1 MQMMNEPIAHLIAVA
16 ISGVIVTACVV
27 LHYEVLRF
35 LSRAVGVH
43 VHKRIGVLVV
53 MLGLLLAH
61 IVEIG
66 IFALGYGTMQL
77 SMELGYIAGL
87 NENKW
92 FEFIYFSSV
101 VFTTVGF
108 GDLIPIGA
116 IRVLTAAEGLAG
128 FAMITWSASF
138 TFLAMQRLW
147 PHLLTQSERNAKD

>member
-1 MQMMNEPIAHLIAVA
+1 MALV
-16 ISGVIVTACVV
+16 ISGVIVTVCVV
-27 LHYEVLRF
+27 LHYEALRF
-35 LSRAVGVH
+35 LSRTVGVH

-61 IVEIG
+61 IAEIS
-66 IFALGYGTMQL
+66 IFALGYRVMQL
-77 SMELGYIAGL
+77 SAKLGHIAGL
-87 NENKW
+87 NENNL

-108 GDLIPIGA
+108 GDLIPIGP
-116 IRVLTAAEGLAG
+116 IRVLTAAEGLVGLAT
-128 FAMITWSASF
+128 ITWSASF